1 MARLLENHSKQILLD
16 NRVPVPRFQTAGTAE
31 EAGSAAEAIGGQ
43 VVIKALVPVGKRG
56 KAGAI
61 KFADEPWQA
70 VALAGELL
78 GTTVRNYPVE
88 KVLVEERINID
99 QELFVSITLDKMA
112 RKPVIL
118 ASSAGGMDVEEI
130 SSKYP
135 DKMKMT
141 HLDPYKGLPDF
152 KAKEIWADLGLTGSI
167 LREATSV
174 LIKLYNVFFKY
185 DCTIL
190 EINPLVITKDGKICA
205 AASVMA
211 VDDSAM
217 FRHPELADFVQLG
230 SERSWRPLT
239 ELEKQIVEVNEL
251 DPYRGTARYTEIDGG
266 DIGFMCGGGGGSL
279 MAFDTL
285 LSYGG
290 KPANYTEFGGN
301 PPERKVYGLVKGI
314 LSKPGVKGLLVCA
327 NITNNTQV
335 DVVAQGIVR
344 ALQDKNVDPNTYP
357 VLVRLAGVNDAVG
370 REVFTSSGVEY
381 YGEEITMTMACAKMV
396 EKMNKA
402 YAGSREG

>member
-1 MARLLENHSKQILLD
+1 MARLLENDSKQILAKHKIT
-16 NRVPVPRFQTAGTAE
+16 VPRFQVAATPD
-31 EAGSAAEAIGGQ
+31 EAKDAAEVLGGP
-43 VVIKALVPVGKRG
+43 VVLKALVPVGKRG

-61 KFADEPWQA
+61 KFADDIFETMNKA
-70 VALAGELL
+70 KELL

-88 KVLVEERINID
+88 KILVEEKIDID
-99 QELFVSITLDKMA
+99 QELYVSIAIDKMA
-112 RKPVIL
+112 RMPVIL
-118 ASSAGGMDVEEI
+118 ASSAGGMDIEEI
-130 SSKYP
+130 SAKYP
-135 DKMKMT
+135 SKIKIAR
-141 HLDPYKGLPDF
+141 LDPYKGLPNF
-152 KAKEIWADLGLTGSI
+152 KAKEIWADLGLTGSV
-167 LREATSV
+167 LREATSI
-174 LIKLYNVFFKY
+174 LIKLYQIFTRY

-190 EINPLVITKDGKICA
+190 EINPLVITKEAKICA

-217 FRHPELADFVQLG
+217 YRHPELNDYVQMG

-239 ELEKQIVEVNEL
+239 PLEKEIVEVNEA

-279 MAFDTL
+279 LMFDTL

-314 LSKPGVKGLLVCA
+314 LSKPGVKGLLVSA

-335 DVVAQGIVR
+335 DIVAQGIVR
-344 ALQDKNVDPNTYP
+344 ALQDKKIDPQTFP
-357 VLVRLAGVNDAVG
+357 VVVRLAGVNDAAG
-370 REVFTSSGVEY
+370 RQIFESAGVEY
-381 YGEEITMTMACAKMV
+381 YGEDITMTAAGKKMV
-396 EKMNKA
+396 EKMKKA
-402 YAGSREG
+402 YAG